1 MRRIAIVMAGGSGE
15 RFWPLS
21 TPQRPKQ
28 LLDLTGDGKPLLQL
42 AIERAD
48 ALADPGQVYLATLP
62 RLKEA
67 SQEAIPALAD
77 ENILTEPYK
86 KNTAGALIWAM
97 AKIAATLDD
106 CDDAVFA
113 ILTADQRISPMDQF
127 LATAE
132 RAIKLAVETE
142 GLVTIGI
149 RPTRP
154 ETGFGYLE
162 MGDEA
167 GPGFIVERFREKPN
181 QETAEEFVDS
191 GRFLWNAGMFF
202 WTAKGFN
209 QELEEARPRM
219 KQILDEVIA
228 HLRAGQQEEAELV
241 FSLLP
246 GLSIDYALMERSD
259 KVFGVEA
266 TFEWDDL
273 GSWDAL
279 PRSIGVDSS
288 GSTIQGRARLIESN
302 GCIVST
308 QGQRVNLLG
317 VDDLVVVV
325 TPDEVM
331 VLPKERSQ
339 EVKRFSSMKD

>member
-1 MRRIAIVMAGGSGE
+1 MKRVAIVMAGGSGE

-42 AIERAD
+42 AIERAE
-48 ALADPGQVYLATLP
+48 ALADQGQVYLATLP
-62 RLKEA
+62 RLKDA
-67 SQEAIPALAD
+67 SQAAVPSLPP

-86 KNTAGALIWAM
+86 KNTAGALVWAM
-97 AKIAATLDD
+97 AKIAATLEDA
-106 CDDAVFA
+106 DDAVFA
-113 ILTADQRISPMDQF
+113 VLTADQRISPMEEF
-127 LATAE
+127 LTTAE
-132 RAIKLAVETE
+132 KAIHLAVETG

-162 MGDEA
+162 MGAEAEA
-167 GPGFIVERFREKPN
+167 GFVVERFREKPN
-181 QETAEEFVDS
+181 QETAEEFVES

-202 WTAKGFN
+202 WTAKGFTR
-209 QELEEARPRM
+209 ELELARPRM
-219 KQILDEVIA
+219 KQVFDEVTD
-228 HLRAGQQEEAELV
+228 HLKAGRLEEAELV

-246 GLSIDYALMERSD
+246 SLSIDYALMERSD

-266 TFEWDDL
+266 SFDWDDL

-279 PRSIGVDSS
+279 PRSMGVDSS
-288 GSTIQGRARLIESN
+288 GSTVQGRARLIESS
-302 GCIVST
+302 GCVVST

-317 VDDLVVVV
+317 VDNLVVVV

-339 EVKRFSSMKD
+339 EVKRFSSLKD

>member
-1 MRRIAIVMAGGSGE
+1 MAGGSGE

-67 SQEAIPALAD
+67 SLQASSALP
-77 ENILTEPYK
+77 EQNVLTEPYK

-97 AKIAATLDD
+97 ANIAASLEDSEE
-106 CDDAVFA
+106 AVFA
-113 ILTADQRISPMDQF
+113 ILTADQRISPIDQF
-127 LATAE
+127 LSTAE
-132 RAIKLAVETE
+132 RAIRLATDTG

-162 MGDEA
+162 MGEEA

-181 QETAEEFVDS
+181 QETAEEFVES

-202 WTAKGFN
+202 WTAKGFSK
-209 QELEEARPRM
+209 ELELARPRM
-219 KQILDEVIA
+219 KQIFDEVTS
-228 HLRAGQQEEAELV
+228 HLRAGNQEEAELV

-246 GLSIDYALMERSD
+246 SLSIDYALMERSD
-259 KVFGVEA
+259 QVYGVEA
-266 TFEWDDL
+266 AFDWDDL

-279 PRSIGVDSS
+279 PRSMGVDST
-288 GSTIQGRARLIESN
+288 GSTIQGDARLIESS
-302 GCIVST
+302 GCVVST

-317 VDDLVVVV
+317 VENLVVVV
-325 TPDEVM
+325 TPEEVM

-339 EVKRFSSMKD
+339 EVKRFSALKD